1 LICAA
6 LALCAAAPAA
16 AAAADVAAP
25 LEARV
30 SATTSPGTPWHA
42 RWLDFKRRAESES
55 AGALRITLFIEG
67 QIGNEDAQ
75 LAALRRGRI
84 QMAGNSLQGLSVI
97 VPELNVAMAP
107 FLFDSIEEA
116 NFVYDRYL
124 RGPVGEMLAAKGL
137 ALIDFVDVG
146 WTNLYADRPMRTPEA
161 AAGLRLRGAGNIAAQ
176 DFLRRIGADPI
187 VLGSG
192 DLVPALQTGLI
203 QGGLSGVVFH
213 YFVTRRYASDFAL
226 TRHSFDTGA
235 VLANRAWFEA
245 APPERRALLRRAWTQ
260 RGEDARR
267 EVHAL
272 SGRLLE
278 AMRAEGIR
286 IHELSPAERARWREA
301 TQGSLPALA
310 AQVGGRAQ
318 EIADA
323 IARGKRDFA
332 ARPRA
337 AEPGARETNAA
348 DSRAGESPAAE
359 SRAAE
364 QSR

>member
-1 LICAA
+1 MICAAA
-6 LALCAAAPAA
+6 LALCAPAA
-16 AAAADVAAP
+16 AAAEVAAP

-42 RWLDFKRRAESES
+42 RWLDFKRRAETES

-97 VPELNVAMAP
+97 IPELNVAMAP

-116 NFVYDRYL
+116 NFVYDRHL

-146 WTNLYADRPMRTPEA
+146 WTNLYADRPMRTPAA

-245 APPERRALLRRAWTQ
+245 AAPESQALLRRAWTQ

-301 TQGSLPALA
+301 TRGSLPALA
-310 AQVGGRAQ
+310 AQVGGRAR

-323 IARGKRDFA
+323 IARGKRAFA
-332 ARPRA
+332 AQAAEARA
-337 AEPGARETNAA
+337 ADPIAA
-348 DSRAGESPAAE
+348 DSRAAETSAAE
-359 SRAAE
+359 RA
-364 QSR
+364 R